1 MLNIRAS
8 KYMKQKLTVI
18 KGCHNGIKH
27 PKDLSGE
34 VLAWKE
40 GGKKPGKSGRA
51 LRPRCK
57 L

>member
-8 KYMKQKLTVI
+8 KYMKQKLTII

-27 PKDLSGE
+27 PKDLSRE

-40 GGKKPGKSGRA
+40 GGKKPGKAGRA